1 MPGEKELNVNL
12 LDKSDLL
19 ERLEVAEGTIG
30 SQIVP
35 SAVLL
40 YAVPRFPDYHCA
52 AERDLKM
59 PVVWSALLII
69 KRIAESI
76 GHITAF
82 LKRRA
87 GKSARNAFPY
97 KIEIHKVLKNI
108 LQTST
113 TTSLA
118 IKIRG
123 KVNGFLYVKLP

>member
-1 MPGEKELNVNL
+1 MGN
-12 LDKSDLL
+12 
-19 ERLEVAEGTIG
+19 EGTIG
-30 SQIVP
+30 NQIVP
-35 SAVLL
+35 FAVLF
-40 YAVPRFPDYHCA
+40 YAVPGFHCA

-87 GKSARNAFPY
+87 GKSAQNAFPY
-97 KIEIHKVLKNI
+97 KIEIHRVLKNI

-118 IKIRG
+118 INIRG